1 MALYRK
7 YRPATFAEVVGQ
19 EQVTRPLS
27 TALDAGRINHAY
39 LFSGPRGCGKTS
51 SARIMARSLNCEQ
64 GPTSTPCGV
73 CDSCVSLAPGGPG
86 NLDVTELDAASHN
99 GVDDMRDLR
108 DRAYF
113 APAESR
119 YRIFIIDEAHMI
131 SNAGFNALLKV
142 VEEPPEHVIFI
153 FATTELEKMLPTI
166 RSRTH
171 NYPFRLLTPSAMKG
185 LLQRTVAAEGVTVE
199 DSVYPMVI
207 SAGGGSPRDTLSI
220 LDQLL
225 AGAGPDGLT
234 YDLARPLLGITDISV
249 IDDAVAAL
257 AAGDKAAFFQLID
270 AVVES
275 GEEPRRF
282 ATDLL
287 DRLRDL
293 LVLQAVPDAV
303 AAGLVAVPED
313 RAEAMTNEAAA
324 FSNAQLAHLASALN
338 EELPKLRGASS
349 PRLLLEIMGARLLS
363 APAPAAAP
371 GPSGATAGVPAA
383 SAAAS
388 AAGPGAPAASV
399 PSATAGAQTGAQAG
413 AALLAARRAA
423 SAAAATPPAQPAPQ
437 QPAQQQPAQ
446 RQEQQQPTQPQQPAP
461 RQEQQP
467 EQSQQPTQQRQEQ
480 PQPAQLA
487 APQPEQ
493 PEQTQPAAETPQQQ
507 TAPGPE
513 LLEQI
518 RASWAELRAAI
529 GQRNKVAEIMLTEA
543 RVLGL
548 RDETLILGHTTGALA
563 HRINDEAK
571 NKDIAAVLAEKT
583 GTTLKVE
590 CIVGTSPEA
599 AGLPPL
605 AQPRQAWNPNQPAR
619 ETDDK
624 EAESPNEPQPSDAP
638 STPAPTSASGWG
650 APRPIGEEAESAEP
664 AQESAPQE
672 SAESSPQPTAREGWG
687 SPRPIGEEAQPAQQE
702 THHHL
707 PPRPD
712 PTPHLRREEAAEAH
726 PQQPMP
732 SSAPASQ
739 QQPQDDKPDWRSRIA
754 QAAESKRQAYE
765 EWNKHTPSFSDGVPL
780 PPDPGPEEDFAPPE
794 FLPPDPEAGQ
804 APPRPDMQQLQQ
816 SAPQNAAP
824 AQQQAQPAQPA
835 QTSQPAQNTQPARPA
850 PQQPQRMLQRPAATQ
865 PESAASAAQAR
876 MAAARAQ
883 ATGGVGASASEA
895 APGAPVDRDEE
906 ERMMAEEARTA
917 GQHDHRTAME
927 VAVELLE
934 QELGARRA

>member
-1 MALYRK
+1 M
-7 YRPATFAEVVGQ
+7 VGQ

-324 FSNAQLAHLASALN
+324 FSNAQLAYLASALN

-363 APAPAAAP
+363 APAP
-371 GPSGATAGVPAA
+371 SGVTAGVPAG

-446 RQEQQQPTQPQQPAP
+446 PQQPAP

-467 EQSQQPTQQRQEQ
+467 EQAQQPTQQRQE
-480 PQPAQLA
+480 PP
-487 APQPEQ
+487 Q

-518 RASWAELRAAI
+518 RTSWAELRAAI

-548 RDETLILGHTTGALA
+548 RDDTLILGHTTGALA

-624 EAESPNEPQPSDAP
+624 EAESPNQPQPSDAP
-638 STPAPTSASGWG
+638 STPATEPSVTPGPTSASGWG
-650 APRPIGEEAESAEP
+650 APRPIGEEAEST
-664 AQESAPQE
+664 ESAESPQE
-672 SAESSPQPTAREGWG
+672 PAESSPQPTAREGWG

-702 THHHL
+702 AHHHL

-726 PQQPMP
+726 PQQPMA

-739 QQPQDDKPDWRSRIA
+739 QQPQEDKPDWRSRIA

-835 QTSQPAQNTQPARPA
+835 QTSQPAQNTQPARPVQ
-850 PQQPQRMLQRPAATQ
+850 QQPQRMPQRPAATQ

-883 ATGGVGASASEA
+883 ANGGVGASASEA

-906 ERMMAEEARTA
+906 ERMMVEEARTA

>member
-1 MALYRK
+1 M
-7 YRPATFAEVVGQ
+7 VGQ

-324 FSNAQLAHLASALN
+324 FSNAQLAYLASALN

-363 APAPAAAP
+363 APAP
-371 GPSGATAGVPAA
+371 SGVTAGVPAG

-446 RQEQQQPTQPQQPAP
+446 PQQPAP

-467 EQSQQPTQQRQEQ
+467 EQAQQPTQQRQE
-480 PQPAQLA
+480 PP
-487 APQPEQ
+487 Q

-518 RASWAELRAAI
+518 RTSWAELRAAI

-548 RDETLILGHTTGALA
+548 RDDTLILGHTTGALA

-624 EAESPNEPQPSDAP
+624 EAESPNQPQPSDAP
-638 STPAPTSASGWG
+638 STPAPEPSVTPGPTSASGWG
-650 APRPIGEEAESAEP
+650 APRPIGEEAEST
-664 AQESAPQE
+664 ESAESPQE
-672 SAESSPQPTAREGWG
+672 PAESSPQPTAREGWG

-702 THHHL
+702 AHHHL

-726 PQQPMP
+726 PQQPMA

-739 QQPQDDKPDWRSRIA
+739 QQPQEDKPDWRSRIA

-816 SAPQNAAP
+816 SAPQ
-824 AQQQAQPAQPA
+824 QAQPAQPA
-835 QTSQPAQNTQPARPA
+835 QTSQPAQ
-850 PQQPQRMLQRPAATQ
+850 QQPQRMPQRPAATQ

-883 ATGGVGASASEA
+883 ANGGVGASASEA

>member
-1 MALYRK
+1 M
-7 YRPATFAEVVGQ
+7 VGQ

-51 SARIMARSLNCEQ
+51 SARIMARSLNCAQ

-324 FSNAQLAHLASALN
+324 FSNAQLAYLASALN

-363 APAPAAAP
+363 APAP
-371 GPSGATAGVPAA
+371 GPSGATAGVAA
-383 SAAAS
+383 GS

-446 RQEQQQPTQPQQPAP
+446 PQQPAP

-467 EQSQQPTQQRQEQ
+467 EQAQQPTQQRQEQ
-480 PQPAQLA
+480 PQPAQPA
-487 APQPEQ
+487 APQPEQSEQ

-548 RDETLILGHTTGALA
+548 RDDTLILGHTTGALA

-624 EAESPNEPQPSDAP
+624 EAESPNQSQPSDAP
-638 STPAPTSASGWG
+638 STPAPEPSATPGPTSASGWG
-650 APRPIGEEAESAEP
+650 APRPIGEEAESAES
-664 AQESAPQE
+664 AQESAPQGP
-672 SAESSPQPTAREGWG
+672 AESSPQSTAREGWG

-702 THHHL
+702 AHHHL

-712 PTPHLRREEAAEAH
+712 LTPHPRREEAAETH

-739 QQPQDDKPDWRSRIA
+739 QQPQEDKPDWRSRIA

-794 FLPPDPEAGQ
+794 FLPPDPEADQ

-816 SAPQNAAP
+816 SA
-824 AQQQAQPAQPA
+824 QQQAQPAQLA
-835 QTSQPAQNTQPARPA
+835 QTSQPAQNTQPTRPA
-850 PQQPQRMLQRPAATQ
+850 QQQPQRMPQRPAATQ

-883 ATGGVGASASEA
+883 ANGGVGASASEA

-906 ERMMAEEARTA
+906 ERMMVEEARTA

>member
-1 MALYRK
+1 
-7 YRPATFAEVVGQ
+7 
-19 EQVTRPLS
+19 
-27 TALDAGRINHAY
+27 
-39 LFSGPRGCGKTS
+39 
-51 SARIMARSLNCEQ
+51 
-64 GPTSTPCGV
+64 
-73 CDSCVSLAPGGPG
+73 
-86 NLDVTELDAASHN
+86 
-99 GVDDMRDLR
+99 
-108 DRAYF
+108 
-113 APAESR
+113 
-119 YRIFIIDEAHMI
+119 
-131 SNAGFNALLKV
+131 
-142 VEEPPEHVIFI
+142 
-153 FATTELEKMLPTI
+153 MLPTI

-324 FSNAQLAHLASALN
+324 FSNAQLAYLASALN

-371 GPSGATAGVPAA
+371 GPALGFSGATAGVPAG

-446 RQEQQQPTQPQQPAP
+446 PQQPAP

-467 EQSQQPTQQRQEQ
+467 EQAQQPTQQRQE
-480 PQPAQLA
+480 PP
-487 APQPEQ
+487 Q

-518 RASWAELRAAI
+518 RTSWAELRAAI

-548 RDETLILGHTTGALA
+548 RDDTLILGHTTGALA

-571 NKDIAAVLAEKT
+571 NKDIAAVLAEQT

-624 EAESPNEPQPSDAP
+624 EAESPNQPQPSDAP
-638 STPAPTSASGWG
+638 STPAPEPSVTPGPTSAS
-650 APRPIGEEAESAEP
+650 P
-664 AQESAPQE
+664 
-672 SAESSPQPTAREGWG
+672 
-687 SPRPIGEEAQPAQQE
+687 
-702 THHHL
+702 
-707 PPRPD
+707 
-712 PTPHLRREEAAEAH
+712 
-726 PQQPMP
+726 
-732 SSAPASQ
+732 SAPAPTWPS
-739 QQPQDDKPDWRSRIA
+739 
-754 QAAESKRQAYE
+754 
-765 EWNKHTPSFSDGVPL
+765 TPP
-780 PPDPGPEEDFAPPE
+780 
-794 FLPPDPEAGQ
+794 
-804 APPRPDMQQLQQ
+804 
-816 SAPQNAAP
+816 
-824 AQQQAQPAQPA
+824 
-835 QTSQPAQNTQPARPA
+835 TWC
-850 PQQPQRMLQRPAATQ
+850 
-865 PESAASAAQAR
+865 
-876 MAAARAQ
+876 
-883 ATGGVGASASEA
+883 
-895 APGAPVDRDEE
+895 
-906 ERMMAEEARTA
+906 
-917 GQHDHRTAME
+917 
-927 VAVELLE
+927 
-934 QELGARRA
+934 

>member
-1 MALYRK
+1 M
-7 YRPATFAEVVGQ
+7 VGQ

-313 RAEAMTNEAAA
+313 RAEAMINEAAA
-324 FSNAQLAHLASALN
+324 FSNAQLAYLASALN

-363 APAPAAAP
+363 APAP
-371 GPSGATAGVPAA
+371 SGVTAGVPAG

-446 RQEQQQPTQPQQPAP
+446 PQQPAP

-467 EQSQQPTQQRQEQ
+467 EQAQQPTQQRQE
-480 PQPAQLA
+480 PP
-487 APQPEQ
+487 Q

-518 RASWAELRAAI
+518 RTSWAELRTAI

-548 RDETLILGHTTGALA
+548 RDDTLILGHTTGALA

-624 EAESPNEPQPSDAP
+624 EAESPNQPQPSDAP
-638 STPAPTSASGWG
+638 STPAPEPSVTPGPTSASGWG
-650 APRPIGEEAESAEP
+650 APRPIGEEAEST
-664 AQESAPQE
+664 ESAESPQE
-672 SAESSPQPTAREGWG
+672 PAESSPQPTARKGWG

-702 THHHL
+702 AHHHL

-726 PQQPMP
+726 PQQPMA

-739 QQPQDDKPDWRSRIA
+739 QQPQEDKPDWRSRIA

-816 SAPQNAAP
+816 SAPQ
-824 AQQQAQPAQPA
+824 QAQPAQPA
-835 QTSQPAQNTQPARPA
+835 QTSQPAQ
-850 PQQPQRMLQRPAATQ
+850 QQPQRMPQRPAATQ

-883 ATGGVGASASEA
+883 ANGGVGASASEA

-906 ERMMAEEARTA
+906 ERMMVEEARTA

>member
-1 MALYRK
+1 M
-7 YRPATFAEVVGQ
+7 VGQ

-324 FSNAQLAHLASALN
+324 FSNAQLAYLASALN

-363 APAPAAAP
+363 APAP
-371 GPSGATAGVPAA
+371 SGVTAGVPAG

-446 RQEQQQPTQPQQPAP
+446 QQPAQRQEQQQPTQPQQPAP

-467 EQSQQPTQQRQEQ
+467 EQAQQPTQQRQE
-480 PQPAQLA
+480 PP
-487 APQPEQ
+487 Q

-518 RASWAELRAAI
+518 RTSWAELRAAI

-548 RDETLILGHTTGALA
+548 RDDTLILGHTTGALA

-624 EAESPNEPQPSDAP
+624 EAESPNQPQPSDAP
-638 STPAPTSASGWG
+638 STPAPEPSVTPGPTSASGWG
-650 APRPIGEEAESAEP
+650 APRPIGEEAEST
-664 AQESAPQE
+664 ESAESPQE
-672 SAESSPQPTAREGWG
+672 PAESSPQPTAREGWG

-702 THHHL
+702 AHHHL

-726 PQQPMP
+726 PQQPMA

-739 QQPQDDKPDWRSRIA
+739 QQPQEDKPDWRSRIA

-816 SAPQNAAP
+816 SAPQ
-824 AQQQAQPAQPA
+824 QAQPAQPA
-835 QTSQPAQNTQPARPA
+835 QTSQPAQNTQPARPVQ
-850 PQQPQRMLQRPAATQ
+850 QQPQRMPQRPAATQ

-883 ATGGVGASASEA
+883 ANGGVGASASEA
-895 APGAPVDRDEE
+895 APGVPVDRDEE

>member
-1 MALYRK
+1 M
-7 YRPATFAEVVGQ
+7 VGQ

-225 AGAGPDGLT
+225 AGAGSDGLT

-324 FSNAQLAHLASALN
+324 FSNAQLAYLASALN

-363 APAPAAAP
+363 APAP
-371 GPSGATAGVPAA
+371 SGVTAGVPAG

-446 RQEQQQPTQPQQPAP
+446 PQQPAP

-467 EQSQQPTQQRQEQ
+467 EQAQQPTQQRQE
-480 PQPAQLA
+480 PP
-487 APQPEQ
+487 Q

-518 RASWAELRAAI
+518 RTSWAELRAAI

-548 RDETLILGHTTGALA
+548 RDDTLILGHTTGALA

-624 EAESPNEPQPSDAP
+624 EAESPNQPQPSDAP
-638 STPAPTSASGWG
+638 STPAPEPSVTPGPTSASGWG
-650 APRPIGEEAESAEP
+650 APRPIGEEAEST
-664 AQESAPQE
+664 ESAESPQE

-702 THHHL
+702 AHHHL

-726 PQQPMP
+726 PQQPMA

-739 QQPQDDKPDWRSRIA
+739 QQPQEDKPDWRSRIA

-816 SAPQNAAP
+816 SAPQ
-824 AQQQAQPAQPA
+824 QAQPAQPA
-835 QTSQPAQNTQPARPA
+835 QTSQPAQ
-850 PQQPQRMLQRPAATQ
+850 QQPQRMPQRPAATQ

-883 ATGGVGASASEA
+883 ANGGVGASASEA

-906 ERMMAEEARTA
+906 ERMMVEEARTA

>member
-1 MALYRK
+1 M
-7 YRPATFAEVVGQ
+7 VGQ

-324 FSNAQLAHLASALN
+324 FSNAQLAYLASALN

-363 APAPAAAP
+363 APAP
-371 GPSGATAGVPAA
+371 SGVTAGVPAG

-446 RQEQQQPTQPQQPAP
+446 PQQPAP

-467 EQSQQPTQQRQEQ
+467 EQAQQPTQQRQE
-480 PQPAQLA
+480 PP
-487 APQPEQ
+487 Q

-518 RASWAELRAAI
+518 RTSWAELRAAI

-548 RDETLILGHTTGALA
+548 RDDTLILGHTTGALA

-624 EAESPNEPQPSDAP
+624 EAESPNQPQPSDAP
-638 STPAPTSASGWG
+638 STPAPEPSVTPGPTSASGWG
-650 APRPIGEEAESAEP
+650 APRPIGEEAEST
-664 AQESAPQE
+664 ESAESPQE
-672 SAESSPQPTAREGWG
+672 PAESSPQPTAREGWG

-702 THHHL
+702 AHHHL

-726 PQQPMP
+726 PQQPMA

-739 QQPQDDKPDWRSRIA
+739 QQPQEDKPDWRSRIA

-835 QTSQPAQNTQPARPA
+835 QTSQPAQNTQPARPVQ
-850 PQQPQRMLQRPAATQ
+850 QQPQRMPQRPAATQ

-883 ATGGVGASASEA
+883 ANGGVGASASEA
-895 APGAPVDRDEE
+895 APGVPVDRDEE